1 MKKSLPVV
9 MACMLLVACGN
20 APPADTVESL
30 VAHPDHLREVEKQC
44 ADDYAKMGAAE
55 CNAASEARHRLFM
68 GNGPQYTP
76 PKEPP
81 KF

>member
-1 MKKSLPVV
+1 MNKI
-9 MACMLLVACGN
+9 MLLMLILALDACGKST
-20 APPADTVESL
+20 PADTVESL
-30 VAHPDHLREVEKQC
+30 VAHPERLREVEQQC
-44 ADDYAKMGAAE
+44 ANNNEKALVAE

-76 PKEPP
+76 SKDAP

>member
-1 MKKSLPVV
+1 MNRI
-9 MACMLLVACGN
+9 MLLTFALVLSACGKS
-20 APPADTVESL
+20 APTNTVESL
-30 VAHPDHLREVEKQC
+30 VAHPDRLREVEQRC
-44 ADDYAKMGAAE
+44 ANVDAKMAPDE

-76 PKEPP
+76 PKDPP

>member
-1 MKKSLPVV
+1 MKKFAPVV
-9 MACMLLVACGN
+9 MVCMLLVACGK
-20 APPADTVESL
+20 ATPADTVESL

-44 ADDYAKMGAAE
+44 ADDYAKMGTAE
-55 CNAASEARHRLFM
+55 CSAASEARHRLFM